1 MSFFFLIYFFR
12 NQFQTPLKNYLKCF
26 DTHISFLNVN
36 VNALVEEYR
45 PIVKDDIS
53 VIKRQQLTAR
63 VDMHVKERMNVSNT
77 IPSDITELGLIVIDT
92 TAIRNELI
100 EKHDVSIYIIIIN
113 QKKADYKKQIKTPKT
128 SVYN

>member
-1 MSFFFLIYFFR
+1 MFYFNIFFR

-128 SVYN
+128 KVYY

>member
-1 MSFFFLIYFFR
+1 MLNAFRSFFNTFFR

-100 EKHDVSIYIIIIN
+100 EKHDLSKN
-113 QKKADYKKQIKTPKT
+113 ANYKGQIKTPKT
-128 SVYN
+128 SVYD

>member
-1 MSFFFLIYFFR
+1 M
-12 NQFQTPLKNYLKCF
+12 
-26 DTHISFLNVN
+26 NVN

-100 EKHDVSIYIIIIN
+100 EKHDVSIYIIIIIN
-113 QKKADYKKQIKTPKT
+113 QKMQIIRDKIKHPKQECIILTLFFFFLFF
-128 SVYN
+128 

>member
-1 MSFFFLIYFFR
+1 M
-12 NQFQTPLKNYLKCF
+12 
-26 DTHISFLNVN
+26 NVN

-63 VDMHVKERMNVSNT
+63 VDMHVKERLNVSNT

-100 EKHDVSIYIIIIN
+100 EKHDVSIYIIIIIN
-113 QKKADYKKQIKTPKT
+113 QKMQIIRDKIKHPKQECIILTLFFFFFLIDYYYKIVDVVGNPH
-128 SVYN
+128 

>member
-1 MSFFFLIYFFR
+1 MLNASRSFLNTFFR

-100 EKHDVSIYIIIIN
+100 EKHDVSIYN
-113 QKKADYKKQIKTPKT
+113 NNNKSKK
-128 SVYN
+128 SRL